1 MVAAPIGS
9 GLVTLWLS
17 QAENVGLFWNSQAE
31 FEVVGKFAS
40 TGILFYTGSFAILE
54 TGVMVMA
61 LAWHLHKKFEADRAK
76 REQEFRQELRRE
88 WLVGMLKAVEGKF
101 SEDDMERIIQA
112 GAGDLSEEDLALIKE
127 RLREA

>member
-54 TGVMVMA
+54 TGVMAMA
-61 LAWHLHKKFEADRAK
+61 LAWHLHKKFEADRAR

-88 WLVGMLKAVEGKF
+88 WLVGLLKAVEGEV
-101 SEDDMERIIQA
+101 SEDAMERIIQA
-112 GAGDLSEEDLALIKE
+112 GAGDLSEGDLALIKE
-127 RLREA
+127 RLREV